1 MRILGKIFGFIFGL
15 MFAGWWGAIIGL
27 WLGHMFDRALGQ
39 NFNLGSFSSADG
51 QSQFFVTTFAVM
63 GHIAKAKGVVTS
75 QEIQI
80 ASMLMDQMG
89 LQGEARQ
96 QAQEAFRDGKRSDY
110 PLEEELQKLVKLV
123 KGRSDMLQMFLEL
136 QMSGVFADGIIEP
149 VERQMIE
156 RVGRALGFSQ
166 SDLERVIARWE
177 AEIRF
182 QQRRQGGGHWSHHGP
197 ESNSQSGSSSSSNRY
212 ESSEQSLSD
221 AYKLLDI
228 EASATDQEVK
238 RAYRRQMSQHHPDKL
253 VSKGLP
259 PQMLELAKKKAQEI
273 QHAYELI
280 KQARGM
286 R

>member
-15 MFAGWWGAIIGL
+15 MFAGWLGAIIGL

-110 PLEEELQKLVKLV
+110 PLEQELQKLVKLV
-123 KGRSDMLQMFLEL
+123 RGRSDMLQMFLEL
-136 QMSGVFADGIIEP
+136 QMSGVFADGIIDP

-166 SDLERVIARWE
+166 IDLERVIARWE
-177 AEIRF
+177 AEMRF
-182 QQRRQGGGHWSHHGP
+182 QQRRQSGGHWSHRGA
-197 ESNSQSGSSSSSNRY
+197 EGNSYSGSSSRDHY
-212 ESSEQSLSD
+212 ESSKQSLSD
-221 AYKLLDI
+221 AYKLLNI

-280 KQARGM
+280 KQERGM

>member
-1 MRILGKIFGFIFGL
+1 MRILGKVFGFIFGL

-89 LQGEARQ
+89 LQGDARQ

-110 PLEEELQKLVKLV
+110 PLEEELQKLVRLV
-123 KGRSDMLQMFLEL
+123 RGRSDMLQMFLEL

-166 SDLERVIARWE
+166 IDLERVIARWE

-182 QQRRQGGGHWSHHGP
+182 QQRRQSGGHWSYRGAD
-197 ESNSQSGSSSSSNRY
+197 ENNYSSSSSSHHYDNA
-212 ESSEQSLSD
+212 EQSLAD

-228 EASATDQEVK
+228 ESSATDQEVK

-280 KQARGM
+280 KQERGM